1 MAAKK
6 VANNTPLALYS
17 LLMRKNPKNAARF
30 GKAPRLTIIHMLSV
44 RQ

>member
-6 VANNTPLALYS
+6 VAINTPLARYS
-17 LLMRKNPKNAARF
+17 LLILKKPKNAARL
-30 GKAPRLTIIHMLSV
+30 GRAPRLTIIHMLSV